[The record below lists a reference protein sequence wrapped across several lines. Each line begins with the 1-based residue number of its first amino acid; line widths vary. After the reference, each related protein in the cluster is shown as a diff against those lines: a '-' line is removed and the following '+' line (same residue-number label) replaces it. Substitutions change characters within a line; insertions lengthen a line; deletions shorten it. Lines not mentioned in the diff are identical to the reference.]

1 MPEFAD
7 EVTGAVGVVCGAA
20 SLRGAALEPE
30 DAGRWSF
37 LPHAAS
43 KARDNAA
50 TAIVVI
56 FIHTSKVKVLPT
68 LQRKGLR

>member
-1 MPEFAD
+1 VD
-7 EVTGAVGVVCGAA
+7 CGAA

-56 FIHTSKVKVLPT
+56 FIHTSKVKVLAT
-68 LQRKGLR
+68 LQRKGLT

>member
-1 MPEFAD
+1 
-7 EVTGAVGVVCGAA
+7 
-20 SLRGAALEPE
+20 
-30 DAGRWSF
+30 

-56 FIHTSKVKVLPT
+56 FIHTSKVKVLAT
-68 LQRKGLR
+68 LQRKGLT